1 MKLKIIFLF
10 KILELQN
17 LKTFQIS
24 AIIYI
29 ESERDVTLTSK

>member
-1 MKLKIIFLF
+1 MKLKIIFFF
-10 KILELQN
+10 KILKLQN
-17 LKTFQIS
+17 LKYFRIS